1 MMKFSI
7 LFTKNKFD
15 LIILLGDRYETLSIA
30 LTSVMY
36 KIPIIHINGGEKT
49 LGSID
54 DMFRHCIIGN
64 FQIIILFHVKNI
76 LTEFYN

>member
-30 LTSVMY
+30 LTSVMHKVPNNSY
-36 KIPIIHINGGEKT
+36 
-49 LGSID
+49 
-54 DMFRHCIIGN
+54 
-64 FQIIILFHVKNI
+64 
-76 LTEFYN
+76 